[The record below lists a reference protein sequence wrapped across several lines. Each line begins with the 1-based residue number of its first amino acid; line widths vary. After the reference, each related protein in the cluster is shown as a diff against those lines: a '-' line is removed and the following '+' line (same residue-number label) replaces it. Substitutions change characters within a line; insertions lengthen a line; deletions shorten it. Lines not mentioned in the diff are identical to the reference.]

1 MTWEQLEL
9 LMQRNVKKVILTIA
23 NDFQSK
29 VSEAPVVSGDLR
41 GAWRVVEVKDGYAV
55 VNHMEYAPKIW
66 VGKPSAPDT
75 WQVPMGLHP
84 IYTRYKE
91 KYKTAIIKGAL

>member
-1 MTWEQLEL
+1 MTWQQLEL
-9 LMQRNVKKVILTIA
+9 KMQDNVKRVTLSIA
-23 NDFQSK
+23 NSFEADVSK
-29 VSEAPVVSGDLR
+29 APVVTARLKN
-41 GAWRVVEVKDGYAV
+41 AWRVVPEKDGYAV

-66 VGKPSAPDT
+66 VGKPNSDT
-75 WQVPMGLHP
+75 WKVPMGLHP